1 MAELTY
7 LGRATY
13 CLLRMA
19 NEEMAYN
26 RAFGR
31 RVQRRRKDR
40 GLSQEALGAIVG
52 LSRTS
57 ITNIE
62 AGRQSVVA
70 YTISLLTR
78 NLAISADELLN
89 TEEAPP
95 ATHVFPDITSP
106 VERAFLGRAMSIE
119 EGVDVE

>member
-7 LGRATY
+7 PGRTAY
-13 CLLRMA
+13 RLPRMA
-19 NEEMAYN
+19 NEETAYN

-40 GLSQEALGAIVG
+40 GLSQEALGALVG

-70 YTISLLTR
+70 YTIGLLAR
-78 NLAISADELLN
+78 HLAISADELLN
-89 TEEAPP
+89 TEQSPP
-95 ATHVFPDITSP
+95 ATQVFPDITSP

-119 EGVDVE
+119 EGVDAE